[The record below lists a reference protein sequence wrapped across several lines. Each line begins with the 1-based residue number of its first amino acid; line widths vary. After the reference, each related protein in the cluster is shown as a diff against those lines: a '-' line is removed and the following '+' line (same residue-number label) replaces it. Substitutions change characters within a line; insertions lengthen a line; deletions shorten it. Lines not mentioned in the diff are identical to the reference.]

1 MAKKQTSKAVVLKDV
16 VVEQTPMAMISH
28 AIDKGAT
35 VETLEKMFALQERWE
50 ANQAKKK
57 FDKAMSDFQ
66 AKCPVI
72 EKGKPIYEKGQE
84 NLPVEQRKIRYSYAP
99 LDSIVSQTRKIIS
112 EVGLSYRFG
121 NTKTETEMVVEC
133 IVTHIDGHS
142 QSSPFTVAIGT
153 EQYMTDTQK
162 MGARSTFAKRYA
174 FCDAFGIMTG
184 DEDNDANEEVEVND
198 GEVNKAIEALS
209 NCTVATKFNM
219 TWNRLPKEI
228 KANKDVISCAK
239 DVKEL
244 ILQAK

>member
-16 VVEQTPMAMISH
+16 VVEQTPMSMISH

-72 EKGKPIYEKGQE
+72 KKNKDVFDKQGK
-84 NLPVEQRKIRYSYAP
+84 LRYSYAL
-99 LDSIVSQTRKIIS
+99 LDSIVSQTRKLIS
-112 EVGLSYRFG
+112 EAGLSYRFA